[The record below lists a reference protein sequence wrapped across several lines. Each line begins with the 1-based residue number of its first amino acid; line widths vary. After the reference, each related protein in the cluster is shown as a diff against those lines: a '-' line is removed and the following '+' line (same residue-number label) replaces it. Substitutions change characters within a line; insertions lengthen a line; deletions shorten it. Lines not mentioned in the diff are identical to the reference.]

1 MLLQPLGHFTK
12 ASDNNQKKALCQVET
27 IDLEQKFFCSA
38 MIAKKS
44 CLLYRRRFM
53 QSTAKKTA
61 LPAITLAALGVVF
74 GDIGTSP
81 LYALRECFISAHIA
95 INEATVLGI
104 LSLIFWCMTLSIS
117 FKYITVIMRADNN
130 GEGGIMSLLALNLRS
145 NRIADHRK
153 IILIAIGFIGASLFF
168 GDGIITPAIS
178 VMSAIEGFSIAT
190 PIFDKWLMPLAI
202 GILTGLFLV
211 QRHGTGTM
219 GKFFGPITLLWFIAI
234 GLAGI
239 HSIVQTPYVLSMLSP
254 HWAISFVYHQPFV
267 AFIAMGAVVLT
278 MTGGEA
284 LYADMG
290 HFGRIPIKLA
300 WFTVVLPA
308 LLLNYAGQGALLL
321 RNPHAIENPFYLLVP
336 QWALYP
342 MIGLATAA
350 AVIAS
355 QAVISGVFSMA
366 NQAIQLRYLPRLTV
380 QHTSDVEQGQ
390 IYLPFINW
398 VLYISIL
405 LLILIF
411 QSSANLA
418 SAYGVAVTMTM
429 LCDTILVSVVAF
441 GLWRWPIWKVALFA
455 VPFLLLDSV
464 FIASTSLKVFS
475 GGWVPI
481 LIGIMAF
488 TILMTWKNGR
498 EIVYS
503 KLEKDAL
510 PLSLFIQSVS
520 LSKETIYVPGQ
531 AIFLTGNTNI
541 VPHAMLHNIKHNKVL
556 HERNIL
562 VTVITR
568 DVPYVPDQERIRVEV
583 LDERFQQVFVY
594 YGFKDQPNIPVALEQ
609 AYGQLRIP
617 YDMMQISFF
626 ISRDRLIHTIGD
638 GMAPW
643 REKLFISMQ
652 RNTSP
657 VSDFYQIPPNRVV
670 EMGSQIE
677 I

>member
-1 MLLQPLGHFTK
+1 
-12 ASDNNQKKALCQVET
+12 
-27 IDLEQKFFCSA
+27 
-38 MIAKKS
+38 
-44 CLLYRRRFM
+44 M
-53 QSTAKKTA
+53 QSTAKKAA

-81 LYALRECFISAHIA
+81 LYALRQCFISAHIA
-95 INEATVLGI
+95 INESTVLGI
-104 LSLIFWCMTLSIS
+104 LSLIFWCMMLTIS
-117 FKYITVIMRADNN
+117 FKYITVIMKADNN

-145 NRIADHRK
+145 TRIADNKK
-153 IILIAIGFIGASLFF
+153 IFLIALGFIGASLFF

-178 VMSAIEGFSIAT
+178 VMSAIEGLSIAT
-190 PIFDKWLMPLAI
+190 PIFNQWLMPIAI
-202 GILTGLFLV
+202 GILTGLFLI
-211 QRHGTGTM
+211 QRHGTGIM
-219 GKFFGPITLLWFIAI
+219 GKYFGPVTLAWFIAI
-234 GLAGI
+234 GVIGI
-239 HSIVQTPYVLSMLSP
+239 NSILKTPYVLAMISP
-254 HWAISFVYHQPFV
+254 HWAIGFIYHQPFV
-267 AFIAMGAVVLT
+267 AFIAMGAVILT

-321 RNPHAIENPFYLLVP
+321 RDPAAIENPFYLLIP

-355 QAVISGVFSMA
+355 QAVITGVFSMA

-411 QSSANLA
+411 QNSANLA

-429 LCDTILVSVVAF
+429 LCDTILIAVLAYSY
-441 GLWRWPIWKVALFA
+441 WRWPKWKVALFA
-455 VPFLLLDSV
+455 IPFLLIDLV
-464 FIASTSLKVFS
+464 FIASTSLKILS

-481 LIGIMAF
+481 LIGVIAF
-488 TILMTWKNGR
+488 CILMTWKDGR
-498 EIVYS
+498 EIVFS
-503 KLEKDAL
+503 KLSKDS
-510 PLSLFIQSVS
+510 LSLELFIKSVS
-520 LSKETIYVPGQ
+520 LSSETIFVPGD
-531 AIFLTGNTNI
+531 AIFLTGNPNI

-568 DVPYVPDQERIRVEV
+568 DVPYVTDQERIRVEV
-583 LDERFQQVFVY
+583 LDDRFQRVYVY
-594 YGFKDQPNIPVALEQ
+594 YGFKDQPNIPNALEL
-609 AYGQLRIP
+609 AYQQLNIP
-617 YDMMQISFF
+617 FDMMRISFF
-626 ISRDRLIHTIGD
+626 ISRDRLIHTVGD

>member
-1 MLLQPLGHFTK
+1 
-12 ASDNNQKKALCQVET
+12 
-27 IDLEQKFFCSA
+27 
-38 MIAKKS
+38 
-44 CLLYRRRFM
+44 M
-53 QSTAKKTA
+53 QSTAKKAA

-95 INEATVLGI
+95 INESTVLGI
-104 LSLIFWCMTLSIS
+104 LSLIFWCMMLSIS

-145 NRIADHRK
+145 NRISDQKK
-153 IILIAIGFIGASLFF
+153 IFLIAIGFIGASLFF

-178 VMSAIEGFSIAT
+178 VMSAIEGLSIAT
-190 PIFDKWLMPLAI
+190 PIFNQWLMPLAI
-202 GILTGLFLV
+202 GILTGLFLI

-219 GKFFGPITLLWFIAI
+219 GKFFGPITLAWFIAI

-239 HSIVQTPYVLSMLSP
+239 YSIMQTPHVLAMLSP

-267 AFIAMGAVVLT
+267 AFIAMGAVILT

-300 WFTVVLPA
+300 WFTVVLPC

-321 RNPHAIENPFYLLVP
+321 RDASAIENPFYLLVP
-336 QWALYP
+336 EWALYP
-342 MIGLATAA
+342 MIGLACAA

-355 QAVISGVFSMA
+355 QAVITGVFSMA

-411 QSSANLA
+411 QTSANLA

-429 LCDTILVSVVAF
+429 LCDTILVSILAYT
-441 GLWRWPIWKVALFA
+441 LWRWPTWKVALFA
-455 VPFLLLDSV
+455 VPFLLLDLV
-464 FIASTSLKVFS
+464 FIASTSLKILS

-481 LIGIMAF
+481 LIGVMAF

-498 EIVYS
+498 EIVYNKLS
-503 KLEKDAL
+503 KDS
-510 PLSLFIQSVS
+510 LSLELFIKSVS
-520 LSKETIYVPGQ
+520 LSSETIFVPGE
-531 AIFLTGNTNI
+531 AIFLTGNPNI

-556 HERNIL
+556 HERNLL

-568 DVPYVPDQERIRVEV
+568 DVPYVTDQERIQVEI
-583 LDERFQQVFVY
+583 LDDRFQRVYVY
-594 YGFKDQPNIPVALEQ
+594 YGFKDQPNIPIAIEQ
-609 AYGQLRIP
+609 AYAQLDIP
-617 YDMMQISFF
+617 FDMMRISFF
-626 ISRDRLIHTIGD
+626 ISRDRLIHTLGD